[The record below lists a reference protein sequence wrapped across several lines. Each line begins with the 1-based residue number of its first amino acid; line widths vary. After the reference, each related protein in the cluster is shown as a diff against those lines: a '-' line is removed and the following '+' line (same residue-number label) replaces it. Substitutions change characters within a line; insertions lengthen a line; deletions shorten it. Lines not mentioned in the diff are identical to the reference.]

1 MSARVRLLAACSE
14 LTTKHRIDQHSVGE
28 GFRSFSCRSRRGES
42 AGVPA
47 GVSVL
52 ACWRGWLGLASRCC
66 CSSRVGEES
75 AGRVLCVL
83 CALCGAGVP
92 AGASVLLSVV
102 VCSVLLLCFLRV

>member
-14 LTTKHRIDQHSVGE
+14 LTTKHRIDQLSVSE
-28 GFRSFSCRSRRGES
+28 GFRSFSCRSRRGEG
-42 AGVPA
+42 AGMPA

-83 CALCGAGVP
+83 CSAGVP